1 MKIMVIGGTG
11 AFGARLCDLLARDG
25 HGVTIAS
32 RRKPVGTKS
41 TGRGHSFIQN
51 RQNAPDL
58 TDFAHREFDRNGPLT
73 GFDAYDVVVD
83 AAGPFHAYGDDPYR
97 IARAAIAAG
106 AHYFDLC
113 DNAEFCQG
121 ICVLRDD
128 ALAAGVCVYSG
139 MSSVPALSSAVVE
152 ALRDGET
159 PLMIETAILPGN
171 KAPRG
176 RAVVESILDQTG
188 RFYIE
193 KKGGRDFLVRSWSD
207 PKTYDLGG
215 CRRQGWRIEVPDQR
229 LFPDHFNCASV
240 SFRAGLELG
249 VMRYGL
255 GVLSF
260 TRSKVGFKIPD
271 CLVSLMMFG
280 AGALAPFGTDR
291 GGMIVQVTLPQ
302 GAEFICKKWTMRAIS
317 GDGPYTP
324 TVAVRAACR
333 DLSAL
338 PVGAGPALSLISLGK
353 IEGCFHDLDI
363 TTHVDIVPI
372 IPIFRQ
378 TLGADFDRLPAAI
391 SATHDAVVPRCF
403 KGIASVTRGT
413 GVQARI
419 AAVLFGFP
427 PSNDCVEVEVTKTP
441 TPAGETWMRRFGD
454 KVFRSHLKATP
465 RAMVERFG
473 ALSFELD
480 LHIQEDRLHFPV
492 KSGRAFGIPI
502 PRFLLPKSIAHEA
515 QIDSIFHFDVQLQ
528 APNGAPLVHYKGWLK
543 GV

>member
-41 TGRGHSFIQN
+41 TGWGRSSLKS

-58 TDFAHREFDRNGPLT
+58 SAFAYREFDRNGPLT
-73 GFDAYDVVVD
+73 GFDAFDVIVD
-83 AAGPFHAYGDDPYR
+83 AAGPFHAYGSDPYR
-97 IARAAIAAG
+97 IARAAIAVG

-121 ICVLRDD
+121 INVLQDD

-139 MSSVPALSSAVVE
+139 MSSVPAISSAVVE
-152 ALRDGET
+152 ALRGGET

-176 RAVVESILDQTG
+176 RAVIESILDQTG
-188 RFYIE
+188 RSYIE
-193 KKGGRDFLVRSWSD
+193 KQGGRDVSVRSWSD
-207 PKTYDLGG
+207 PKTYNLGKY
-215 CRRQGWRIEVPDQR
+215 RRQGWRIEVPDQR
-229 LFPDHFNCASV
+229 LFSDHFNCATV

-260 TRSKVGFKIPD
+260 IRSKAGFKISD
-271 CLVSLMMFG
+271 WFVSLMMVG

-302 GAEFICKKWTMRAIS
+302 GAKFICKKWTMRAIN

-338 PVGAGPALSLISLGK
+338 PAGAGPALSLISLDN
-353 IEGCFHDLDI
+353 IEGCFDDLDI
-363 TTHVDIVPI
+363 TTHMDVAPI
-372 IPIFRQ
+372 IPIFR
-378 TLGADFDRLPAAI
+378 
-391 SATHDAVVPRCF
+391 
-403 KGIASVTRGT
+403 
-413 GVQARI
+413 
-419 AAVLFGFP
+419 
-427 PSNDCVEVEVTKTP
+427 
-441 TPAGETWMRRFGD
+441 
-454 KVFRSHLKATP
+454 
-465 RAMVERFG
+465 
-473 ALSFELD
+473 
-480 LHIQEDRLHFPV
+480 
-492 KSGRAFGIPI
+492 
-502 PRFLLPKSIAHEA
+502 
-515 QIDSIFHFDVQLQ
+515 
-528 APNGAPLVHYKGWLK
+528 
-543 GV
+543 

>member
-58 TDFAHREFDRNGPLT
+58 TDFAHREFDRNGRLT

-159 PLMIETAILPGN
+159 PLMIETAILLGN

-193 KKGGRDFLVRSWSD
+193 KKVVGILWCGRG
-207 PKTYDLGG
+207 PT
-215 CRRQGWRIEVPDQR
+215 RRPMIWADV
-229 LFPDHFNCASV
+229 A
-240 SFRAGLELG
+240 A
-249 VMRYGL
+249 
-255 GVLSF
+255 
-260 TRSKVGFKIPD
+260 K
-271 CLVSLMMFG
+271 
-280 AGALAPFGTDR
+280 AGASKCPINACFQT
-291 GGMIVQVTLPQ
+291 TLT
-302 GAEFICKKWTMRAIS
+302 AHRYRS
-317 GDGPYTP
+317 
-324 TVAVRAACR
+324 
-333 DLSAL
+333 
-338 PVGAGPALSLISLGK
+338 
-353 IEGCFHDLDI
+353 
-363 TTHVDIVPI
+363 VP
-372 IPIFRQ
+372 
-378 TLGADFDRLPAAI
+378 
-391 SATHDAVVPRCF
+391 
-403 KGIASVTRGT
+403 
-413 GVQARI
+413 
-419 AAVLFGFP
+419 
-427 PSNDCVEVEVTKTP
+427 E
-441 TPAGETWMRRFGD
+441 
-454 KVFRSHLKATP
+454 
-465 RAMVERFG
+465 
-473 ALSFELD
+473 
-480 LHIQEDRLHFPV
+480 
-492 KSGRAFGIPI
+492 
-502 PRFLLPKSIAHEA
+502 
-515 QIDSIFHFDVQLQ
+515 
-528 APNGAPLVHYKGWLK
+528 
-543 GV
+543 

>member
-1 MKIMVIGGTG
+1 MVIGGTG

-32 RRKPVGTKS
+32 WRKPVGTKS

-159 PLMIETAILPGN
+159 PLMIETAILLGN

-193 KKGGRDFLVRSWSD
+193 KKVVGIFWCGRGPTRRPMIWADVAAKAGASKCPINACFQTTLTAHRYRS
-207 PKTYDLGG
+207 
-215 CRRQGWRIEVPDQR
+215 VPD
-229 LFPDHFNCASV
+229 
-240 SFRAGLELG
+240 
-249 VMRYGL
+249 
-255 GVLSF
+255 
-260 TRSKVGFKIPD
+260 
-271 CLVSLMMFG
+271 
-280 AGALAPFGTDR
+280 
-291 GGMIVQVTLPQ
+291 
-302 GAEFICKKWTMRAIS
+302 
-317 GDGPYTP
+317 
-324 TVAVRAACR
+324 
-333 DLSAL
+333 
-338 PVGAGPALSLISLGK
+338 
-353 IEGCFHDLDI
+353 
-363 TTHVDIVPI
+363 
-372 IPIFRQ
+372 
-378 TLGADFDRLPAAI
+378 
-391 SATHDAVVPRCF
+391 
-403 KGIASVTRGT
+403 
-413 GVQARI
+413 
-419 AAVLFGFP
+419 
-427 PSNDCVEVEVTKTP
+427 
-441 TPAGETWMRRFGD
+441 
-454 KVFRSHLKATP
+454 
-465 RAMVERFG
+465 
-473 ALSFELD
+473 
-480 LHIQEDRLHFPV
+480 
-492 KSGRAFGIPI
+492 
-502 PRFLLPKSIAHEA
+502 
-515 QIDSIFHFDVQLQ
+515 
-528 APNGAPLVHYKGWLK
+528 
-543 GV
+543 